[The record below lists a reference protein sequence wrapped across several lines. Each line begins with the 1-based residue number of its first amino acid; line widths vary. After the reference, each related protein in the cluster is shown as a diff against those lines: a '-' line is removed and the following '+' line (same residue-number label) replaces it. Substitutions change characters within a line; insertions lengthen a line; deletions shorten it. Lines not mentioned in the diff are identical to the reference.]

1 MSAKRPNS
9 TLSNKENYDIN
20 YDELSAL
27 LSDSSDWDDLTMS
40 PPKISKKQ
48 CNEVR
53 PRPIVGAL
61 ARSDMDN
68 NNNNNNAKTL
78 ENNRTFSGLSD
89 IDDSSIIELLHDDK
103 PRLPPKPPMFVPLKA
118 LVPKPEVNDLS
129 TIAESTQ
136 RDKVP
141 QKQVENSNLL
151 GLSISAEDLH
161 FDVSSYSNNYDNV
174 DINEKHIKIDEKAT
188 KPFEHNED
196 TITVQKDDNKP
207 KQEETS
213 LQIMEIL
220 GKDIS
225 EVSEEEVRMA
235 TAQLGEKFRFLT
247 QRAVFTDVNKKQS
260 KIAMPDRKRVKI
272 PIILSKEQET
282 VIELAEKGHNIFYT
296 GSAGTGKSVLLREMI
311 KVLKTKY
318 GPERVAVTASTGL
331 AACNIGGITVHSFAG
346 IGLGNG
352 DVTKLY
358 RKVRRSKKNVKR
370 WSEIKVLVV
379 DEISMLDG
387 ELFDKLDYIAQKIR
401 KNGLPFG
408 GIQIILCGDFFQ
420 LPPVTKDASTPMKF
434 AFQSEAWRKA
444 IHVTIMLEKV
454 FRQQGDS
461 KFIDMLNQMRLGRI
475 DPETELEFRKLN
487 RPLPD
492 DDIIPAE
499 LYSTRVEVDRA
510 NRSRLNRLPGQVF
523 TYNAIDGGLL
533 EDQEMK
539 DRLLQN
545 FLAPKQLQLK
555 IGAQVMMIKNIDAQL
570 VNGSL
575 GKVIAFMDPE
585 TYLFYS
591 TILTDSNISP
601 DDMEELKN
609 KPESL
614 KELYGGDEEEDVQR
628 TSKKKESFFNG
639 NSNVV
644 PQDDLDDSLFDFM
657 SEIETSNEDAK
668 KNIER
673 KKTII
678 KELYKNADSK
688 KRLPLVT
695 FKTADMTTRTVLVEP
710 EDWAI
715 EDENEKPL
723 VSRVQLP
730 LMLAWSLSIHKS
742 QGQTLP
748 KVKVDLQRVFEK
760 GQAYVALSR
769 AVSREGLQVLNFD
782 RSRIKAHDTV
792 VDFYMTLVSADQ
804 AIEDLKLRNGGSLE
818 IRKNAPP
825 LKALRSKSDI
835 PKRSASSSA
844 NGIAEMLRRKSFKT
858 PEP

>member
-1 MSAKRPNS
+1 M
-9 TLSNKENYDIN
+9 SNKRNSSILRQDDYEIN

-27 LSDSSDWDDLTMS
+27 LSDSSDWDDLSMDS
-40 PPKISKKQ
+40 PQHKRNCQARPIAGA
-48 CNEVR
+48 NNVEI
-53 PRPIVGAL
+53 PRPILRTPKAQLKAPPDCG
-61 ARSDMDN
+61 RSI
-68 NNNNNNAKTL
+68 
-78 ENNRTFSGLSD
+78 SGLSE
-89 IDDSSIIELLHDDK
+89 IDDSSIIELLQDK
-103 PRLPPKPPMFVPLKA
+103 KPLEKNQILQNTHNLPRETKPPMLVPLKEI
-118 LVPKPEVNDLS
+118 VPKPELNVLENISLM
-129 TIAESTQ
+129 AESTQ
-136 RDKVP
+136 RAKP
-141 QKQVENSNLL
+141 QSMNPSSLD
-151 GLSISAEDLH
+151 IS
-161 FDVSSYSNNYDNV
+161 NV
-174 DINEKHIKIDEKAT
+174 DEKVIEKHIEILS
-188 KPFEHNED
+188 
-196 TITVQKDDNKP
+196 P
-207 KQEETS
+207 KQVNKELNDLTNSDSS
-213 LQIMEIL
+213 LQINEVL
-220 GKDIS
+220 KKDIS
-225 EVSEEEVRMA
+225 ELSTEEIQFA
-235 TAQLGEKFRFLT
+235 KAQLGEKFRFLT
-247 QRAVFTDVNKKQS
+247 QRTVFTDVNKKQS
-260 KIAMPDRKRVKI
+260 RIAAPDTRKVKI
-272 PIILSKEQET
+272 PIILSKEQEA
-282 VIELAEKGHNIFYT
+282 VIDLAEKGHNIFYT

-311 KVLKTKY
+311 KVLKKKY

-370 WSEIKVLVV
+370 WSEISVLVI

-387 ELFDKLDYIAQKIR
+387 ELFDKLDFIAQKIR
-401 KNGLPFG
+401 KNSDPFG
-408 GIQIILCGDFFQ
+408 GIQIVLCGDFFQ
-420 LPPVTKDASTPMKF
+420 LPPVSKDMSTPMKF
-434 AFQSEAWRKA
+434 AFQSLAWQKA

-454 FRQQGDS
+454 FRQQGDT
-461 KFIDMLNQMRLGRI
+461 KFIDMLNQMRLGKI
-475 DPETELEFRKLN
+475 DMETEMEFKKLN
-487 RPLPD
+487 RPLPN

-499 LYSTRVEVDRA
+499 LYSTRAEVDRA
-510 NRSRLNRLPGQVF
+510 NRSRLNKLPGQAF
-523 TYNAIDGGLL
+523 CYNAIDGGTL

-591 TILTDSNISP
+591 TILADSSVTP
-601 DDMEELKN
+601 DVMEEMKD
-609 KPESL
+609 KPE
-614 KELYGGDEEEDVQR
+614 ELRERYAGDDEDEKMRVN
-628 TSKKKESFFNG
+628 KKRERFYEG
-639 NSNVV
+639 NPNVV
-644 PQDDLDDSLFDFM
+644 PQDDLDDSIFDFM
-657 SEIETSNEDAK
+657 TQATNVSDDAR
-668 KNIER
+668 NDIER
-673 KKTII
+673 KKRII
-678 KELYKNADSK
+678 KDLYKNADSR

-695 FKTADMTTRTVLVEP
+695 FKTADMSTRTVLVEP

-792 VDFYMTLVSADQ
+792 VDFYMTLVTADQ
-804 AIEDLKLRNGGSLE
+804 AIEDLKRRNGGSLD
-818 IRKNAPP
+818 KKKAYAPRP
-825 LKALRSKSDI
+825 AARLDRSQTA
-835 PKRSASSSA
+835 PSS
-844 NGIAEMLRRKSFKT
+844 GITEMLRRRSRKVETESF
-858 PEP
+858 

>member
-1 MSAKRPNS
+1 M
-9 TLSNKENYDIN
+9 SNKRNSSLLRQDDYEIN

-27 LSDSSDWDDLTMS
+27 LSDSSDWDDLSMDS
-40 PPKISKKQ
+40 PQHKRNCQARPIAGA
-48 CNEVR
+48 NNVEI
-53 PRPIVGAL
+53 PRPILRTPKAQLKAPPDCG
-61 ARSDMDN
+61 RSI
-68 NNNNNNAKTL
+68 
-78 ENNRTFSGLSD
+78 SGLSE
-89 IDDSSIIELLHDDK
+89 IDDSSIIELLQDK
-103 PRLPPKPPMFVPLKA
+103 KPLEKNQILQNTHNLPRETKPPMLVPLKEI
-118 LVPKPEVNDLS
+118 VPKPELNVLENISLM
-129 TIAESTQ
+129 AESTQ
-136 RDKVP
+136 RAKP
-141 QKQVENSNLL
+141 QSMNPSSLD
-151 GLSISAEDLH
+151 IS
-161 FDVSSYSNNYDNV
+161 NV
-174 DINEKHIKIDEKAT
+174 DEKVIEKHIEILS
-188 KPFEHNED
+188 
-196 TITVQKDDNKP
+196 P
-207 KQEETS
+207 KQVNKELNDLTNSDSS
-213 LQIMEIL
+213 LQINEVL
-220 GKDIS
+220 KKDIS
-225 EVSEEEVRMA
+225 ELSTEEIQFA
-235 TAQLGEKFRFLT
+235 KAQLGEKFRFLT
-247 QRAVFTDVNKKQS
+247 QRTVFTDVNKKQS
-260 KIAMPDRKRVKI
+260 RIAAPDTRKVKI
-272 PIILSKEQET
+272 PIILSKEQEA
-282 VIELAEKGHNIFYT
+282 VIDLAEKGHNIFYT

-311 KVLKTKY
+311 KVLKKKY

-370 WSEIKVLVV
+370 WSEISVLVI

-387 ELFDKLDYIAQKIR
+387 ELFDKLDFIAQKIR
-401 KNGLPFG
+401 KNSDPFG
-408 GIQIILCGDFFQ
+408 GIQIVLCGDFFQ
-420 LPPVTKDASTPMKF
+420 LPPVSKDMSTPMKF
-434 AFQSEAWRKA
+434 AFQSLAWQKA

-454 FRQQGDS
+454 FRQQGDT
-461 KFIDMLNQMRLGRI
+461 KFIDMLNQMRLGKI
-475 DPETELEFRKLN
+475 DMETEMEFKKLN
-487 RPLPD
+487 RPLPN

-499 LYSTRVEVDRA
+499 LYSTRAEVDRA
-510 NRSRLNRLPGQVF
+510 NRSRLNKLPGQAF
-523 TYNAIDGGLL
+523 CYNAIDGGTL

-591 TILTDSNISP
+591 TILADSSVTP
-601 DDMEELKN
+601 DVMEEMKD
-609 KPESL
+609 KPE
-614 KELYGGDEEEDVQR
+614 ELRERYAGDDEDEKMRVN
-628 TSKKKESFFNG
+628 KKRERFYEG
-639 NSNVV
+639 NPNVV
-644 PQDDLDDSLFDFM
+644 PQDDLDDSIFDFM
-657 SEIETSNEDAK
+657 TQATNVSDDAR
-668 KNIER
+668 NDIER
-673 KKTII
+673 KKRII
-678 KELYKNADSK
+678 KDLYKNADSR

-695 FKTADMTTRTVLVEP
+695 FKTADMSTRTVLVEP

-792 VDFYMTLVSADQ
+792 VDFYMTLVTADQ
-804 AIEDLKLRNGGSLE
+804 AIEDLKRRNGGSLD
-818 IRKNAPP
+818 KKKAYAPRP
-825 LKALRSKSDI
+825 AARLDRSQTA
-835 PKRSASSSA
+835 PSS
-844 NGIAEMLRRKSFKT
+844 GITEMLRRRSRKVETESI
-858 PEP
+858 